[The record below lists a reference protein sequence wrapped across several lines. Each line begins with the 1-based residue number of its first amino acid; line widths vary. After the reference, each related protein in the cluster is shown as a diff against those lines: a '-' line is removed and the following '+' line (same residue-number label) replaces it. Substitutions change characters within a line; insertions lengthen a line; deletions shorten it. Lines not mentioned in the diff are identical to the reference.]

1 MDLLETEHLVLEK
14 DWLHGKKLMQRLHA
28 KKEDLQV
35 GEEEAVG
42 STTNSLNIENRT
54 LRLCCENAAVI
65 RYVMLANPSNKRIVE
80 TVLGAVSH
88 IKAWRTRAVKECKD
102 TEGTKAWLTDMAST
116 GVMEHINAG
125 LQVLSDTEAMSAMRV
140 FTRDGPDAYWGDLLP
155 I

>member
-1 MDLLETEHLVLEK
+1 MVRK
-14 DWLHGKKLMQRLHA
+14 RA
-28 KKEDLQV
+28 DLQV
-35 GEEEAVG
+35 GVEEAVG
-42 STTNSLNIENRT
+42 STTNSLKIEDRT

-116 GVMEHINAG
+116 GVMEHINEG
-125 LQVLSDTEAMSAMRV
+125 LQVLSDTEVMPSMRFV
-140 FTRDGPDAYWGDLLP
+140 WLWIPRS
-155 I
+155 